1 MSAGLRSIAVAAL
14 AIVAACGP
22 ASPEPAAKAPVP
34 AAAGTPAAAAQV
46 PAAATP
52 PAPAAAPADS
62 PFEGMWIGTASGQKP
77 VDLILVVERKDGA
90 LVGQAAL
97 PAFGSLGDPVADLAV
112 RDGTLTG
119 SVPAMIGQMRVELTR
134 AGDVLEGTLI
144 ATPPGIPDPIRMPV
158 RLEPTVEARKAP
170 GAKAWA
176 GQLDAGPQQVVI
188 VLTIAPGPGGRWA
201 GAVDI
206 PAQGVGALPAYVQ
219 RTDDGRVTARIPV
232 PGDPTI
238 RLAPDGDL
246 LRGTFTQGTFE
257 APVEFRPHQVGAAPP
272 PPSRKA
278 RPQDPKPPFPYEERT
293 VRITVPAGHTLEGTY
308 TVPAGAGL
316 TNRVPGVVLVTGSG
330 PQDRD
335 ESLMGH
341 RPFAVLADALARRG
355 IAVLRC
361 DDRGVGNSTG
371 DFAASTVDDFASDA
385 AFALMTLGAKP
396 EVDPTRVGILG
407 HSEGA
412 AAAALAV
419 GLVDA
424 DPQATLNA
432 SFLVMLAGTGVDG
445 DAVLREQN
453 TRMMRVAGKS
463 DEEIAP
469 SRAAQAAFLDGVRR
483 KADDAELRTL
493 ARALVTSQVRL
504 NGGDP
509 DAIPPAALDAQVES
523 AVSQSKAA
531 WMRRFLELDPA
542 VALRKVTCP
551 VLALNGALDVQV
563 TPEQNIPPIE
573 AALKQ
578 AGVPATVKV
587 LPGLN
592 HLFQPAP
599 TGAFAEYAQI
609 EVTMD
614 PTVPA
619 TVADWILAQPPRPP
633 ASR

>member
-1 MSAGLRSIAVAAL
+1 M
-14 AIVAACGP
+14 
-22 ASPEPAAKAPVP
+22 
-34 AAAGTPAAAAQV
+34 
-46 PAAATP
+46 
-52 PAPAAAPADS
+52 
-62 PFEGMWIGTASGQKP
+62 
-77 VDLILVVERKDGA
+77 
-90 LVGQAAL
+90 
-97 PAFGSLGDPVADLAV
+97 
-112 RDGTLTG
+112 
-119 SVPAMIGQMRVELTR
+119 
-134 AGDVLEGTLI
+134 
-144 ATPPGIPDPIRMPV
+144 
-158 RLEPTVEARKAP
+158 
-170 GAKAWA
+170 
-176 GQLDAGPQQVVI
+176 
-188 VLTIAPGPGGRWA
+188 
-201 GAVDI
+201 
-206 PAQGVGALPAYVQ
+206 
-219 RTDDGRVTARIPV
+219 
-232 PGDPTI
+232 
-238 RLAPDGDL
+238 
-246 LRGTFTQGTFE
+246 
-257 APVEFRPHQVGAAPP
+257 
-272 PPSRKA
+272 
-278 RPQDPKPPFPYEERT
+278 
-293 VRITVPAGHTLEGTY
+293 
-308 TVPAGAGL
+308 
-316 TNRVPGVVLVTGSG
+316 PGVVLVTGSG

-419 GLVDA
+419 GLVDV